1 MAMHFDV
8 VDVFLVQESNFTNSG
23 KERALGLLKKVKG
36 GWLEDYQEKLV
47 YLQRTEMPPGG
58 FEDGKEA
65 DADMRRQL
73 SWRGLERLENIQP
86 SFFVPCFDLNFS
98 RLENLQPDDLFL
110 YTDSDELPRPEV
122 LTKRLDQHHSVHVG
136 APVPQAL

>member
-73 SWRGLERLENIQP
+73 SWRGLERLENI
-86 SFFVPCFDLNFS
+86 
-98 RLENLQPDDLFL
+98 LFL
-110 YTDSDELPRPEV
+110 FLALISIFLGWKTCSLMTCSFTQTV
-122 LTKRLDQHHSVHVG
+122 TNF
-136 APVPQAL
+136 PVPRF